1 MTWICPVCKKEFE
14 QRMQPHTCARVP
26 VDVHFQ
32 GKPPI
37 IRMIYDRLI
46 QEANRFGRIT
56 VNPTE
61 SSIEVKSS
69 ATFLTIRPLADRAE
83 IEFFL
88 RRVEDREPI
97 TSSTRISRERV
108 LHTATLDNIM
118 QVKERLVGWLRES
131 YDLVTVGK

>member
-1 MTWICPVCKKEFE
+1 MTWTCPVCKKEFE

-26 VDVHFQ
+26 VDIHFR

-61 SSIEVKSS
+61 SSIEIKSN
-69 ATFLTIRPLADRAE
+69 ATFLSICTFSDRVE
-83 IEFFL
+83 IKFYL
-88 RRVEDREPI
+88 RQFEDREPI

-108 LHTATLDNIM
+108 LHTATLNNIM
-118 QVKERLVGWLRES
+118 QVKERLVGWLWES
-131 YDLVTVGK
+131 YELVTAGK